1 MGPSPLA
8 DLFLVLCLVFRGW
21 AQRAVPSPCQ
31 IVSNTV
37 APCRGQKLLQ
47 VPQDLPSTLEKLD
60 LSYNKIE
67 QIGSA
72 DFSSLTQLKELDLGY
87 NHIFSIANDSF
98 ASNILLQKLSLFNN
112 SLGEI
117 PSLALTPLKK
127 LTALSISN
135 NLYPLSRLDGVFSSL
150 KNLEEFSLG
159 GPIIYK
165 VGSEDFTP
173 LKDLPLKK
181 FFLKT
186 ASSLTEYQEGAFS
199 KLNTTELW
207 CDIALDRNPEALP
220 VMFHDLKGKRLQY
233 LRFRNLFE
241 FTYYTDSTDLFA
253 SLPEVD
259 VEKLVFYR
267 GKFNE
272 NLLRLVLLNVQRSRV
287 RDLSFIAIDFAR
299 SPKWK
304 PPEAGIANLTLRH
317 LLLKDISNPDILR
330 FDWTFTWFS
339 GVTYLS
345 ILNVNFNFV
354 PCDAWG
360 EMRNVVALDV
370 SSNRLLDGY
379 IYNEGCLYQGIMP
392 RLEQFNL
399 SNNGL
404 TYLGIVSKLSS
415 SWPRLSKLD
424 LSHNRIGSCKDLPC
438 VWSPT
443 LVWLDLAYNVV
454 TVEIFKCLPT
464 RLQFLDLSYS
474 QLERLEMS
482 YFEVAVDLQE
492 LRLSGN
498 KIKFIPTEWRCPN
511 LRVLAVDSNSFGVI
525 SQGSFRNMPQ
535 LTQLKAGNNPYHCVC
550 DLYSF
555 LQETLKNGK
564 LQIVDWPNGWT
575 CYHPEPLLDTAVVA
589 YAPRLT
595 QCSVMVVVAIAVS
608 ITAVVVTVVL
618 VLCWW
623 FHVPWYLKAT
633 VQVVRSK
640 YRARHSPPTRDFAYH
655 AFISYSCSDA
665 DWVRQELL
673 RRLEAST
680 PPYRICIHERD
691 FTPGR
696 WIIDNIIEN
705 IENSRKIIFVLSRS
719 FVDSDWCNYE
729 LYFAHQ
735 RAVGL
740 SFEDVVLVVK
750 EAIDPQALP
759 KKFCRLR
766 KMLSKRT
773 YLEWPSEPSRQAFFW
788 VQLVSVLG
796 KAEAI
801 RKDPKDDLGNVTWGT
816 DGTAD
821 DKLEMDNVASAD
833 TVPAC

>member
-1 MGPSPLA
+1 MGPSPFA
-8 DLFLVLCLVFRGW
+8 DLFVVLRLVFLGL
-21 AQRAVPSPCQ
+21 AQHPTTSPCQ
-31 IVSNTV
+31 IVSNTI
-37 APCRGQKLLQ
+37 APCRGQNLLR
-47 VPQDLPSTLEKLD
+47 VPRDLPRTLEKLD

-67 QIGSA
+67 HIGPA
-72 DFSSLTQLKELDLGY
+72 DFSSLTQLKELNLGY

-98 ASNILLQKLSLFNN
+98 ASNILLEKLSLFNN

-117 PSLALTPLKK
+117 PSLALKPLKK

-135 NLYPLSRLDGVFSSL
+135 NIYHLSRLDGVFSSL

-159 GPIIYK
+159 GPVIYK
-165 VGSEDFTP
+165 VGREDFVP
-173 LKDLPLKK
+173 LKDIPLKK
-181 FFLKT
+181 FSLKT
-186 ASSLTEYQEGAFS
+186 ASSLMEYQQGAFS
-199 KLNTTELW
+199 KLSTREFW
-207 CDIALDRNPEALP
+207 CDIALDKNPEILRL
-220 VMFHDLKGKRLQY
+220 MLRDLKGKQLQY

-241 FTYYTDSTDLFA
+241 FTYYTDSVDLFA
-253 SLPEVD
+253 GLPEVE
-259 VEKLVFYR
+259 VEELVFYR

-272 NLLRLVLLNVQRSRV
+272 HLLRLVLLNVQKSHV

-299 SPKWK
+299 SPKQK
-304 PPEAGIANLTLRH
+304 TPEAGIANLTLRH

-330 FDWTFTWFS
+330 FDWTFTWFAD
-339 GVTYLS
+339 VTYLS

-360 EMRNVVALDV
+360 EMRNVVALNV
-370 SSNRLLDGY
+370 SGNRLLDEY

-392 RLEQFNL
+392 KLEQFNL
-399 SNNGL
+399 SSNEL
-404 TYLGIVSKLSS
+404 THLSTVSKLTS

-424 LSHNRIGSCKDLPC
+424 LSHNRIGHSKDLPC
-438 VWSPT
+438 VWSPS

-454 TVEIFKCLPT
+454 TVEIFECLPT

-474 QLERLEMS
+474 QLESLDMN

-492 LRLSGN
+492 LWLSGN
-498 KIKFIPTEWRCPN
+498 KIKFIPTKWRCPN

-525 SQGSFRNMPQ
+525 SKGSFVNMPQ
-535 LTQLKAGNNPYHCVC
+535 LTQLKAGNNPYHCIC
-550 DLYSF
+550 ELYSF

-564 LQIVDWPNGWT
+564 LQIVDWPSGWI
-575 CYHPEPLLDTAVVA
+575 CYHPEPLRDTAVVA
-589 YAPRLT
+589 YAPRVT
-595 QCSVMVVVAIAVS
+595 QCDVMVVVAIAVS
-608 ITAVVVTVVL
+608 ITAIVVILTM

-623 FHVPWYLKAT
+623 FNVPWYLKAT
-633 VQVVRSK
+633 FQILHSR
-640 YRARHSPPTRDFAYH
+640 YRASRSQPLREFVYH

-665 DWVRQELL
+665 EWVRRELL
-673 RRLEAST
+673 QRLEAST
-680 PPYRICIHERD
+680 PPYRVCIHERD

-759 KKFCRLR
+759 NKFCKLR
-766 KMLSKRT
+766 KMLSKKT
-773 YLEWPSEPSRQAFFW
+773 YLEWPPEPNRQAFFW
-788 VQLVSVLG
+788 VQLTSVLG

-801 RKDPKDDLGNVTWGT
+801 GRNPKEDPVNSAWGT
-816 DGTAD
+816 DGLAD
-821 DKLEMDNVASAD
+821 GSLEMDNAAHAD
-833 TVPAC
+833 DVPGC

>member
-1 MGPSPLA
+1 MGPSPSA
-8 DLFLVLCLVFRGW
+8 GLFLVLCVAFLAW
-21 AQRAVPSPCQ
+21 AQSPVTSPCQ
-31 IVSNTV
+31 LVSNTV

-72 DFSSLTQLKELDLGY
+72 DFSSLTRLKELDLGY
-87 NHIFSIANDSF
+87 NHIFSIASDSF
-98 ASNILLQKLSLFNN
+98 ASNLLLEKLSLFNN

-117 PSLALTPLKK
+117 PSVALRPLKQ

-135 NLYPLSRLDGVFSSL
+135 NLYPRSRLDEVFSSL
-150 KNLEEFSLG
+150 ENLQEFSLG
-159 GPIIYK
+159 GPVVYT
-165 VGSEDFTP
+165 VGSEDFVP
-173 LKDLPLKK
+173 LKDIPLKK

-207 CDIALDRNPEALP
+207 CDVALDRNPGALP
-220 VMFHDLKGKRLQY
+220 LMLRDLKGKQLHY

-241 FTYYTDSTDLFA
+241 FTYYTDSVDLFA
-253 SLPEVD
+253 GLAEVH
-259 VEKLVFYR
+259 VEELVFYR

-272 NLLRLVLLNVQRSRV
+272 NLLRLVLLNVQKSHV

-299 SPKWK
+299 SPEWK
-304 PPEAGIANLTLRH
+304 LPEAGIANLTLRR

-330 FDWTFTWFS
+330 FDWTFTWFA

-360 EMRNVVALDV
+360 EMKNVEVLDV
-370 SSNRLLDGY
+370 SNNRLLDGY

-392 RLEQFNL
+392 SLEHFNL
-399 SNNGL
+399 SNNDL
-404 TYLGIVSKLSS
+404 TDLSTVSKLTFN
-415 SWPRLSKLD
+415 WPQLSKLD
-424 LSHNRIGSCKDLPC
+424 LSHNQIRNCKELPC
-438 VWSPT
+438 GWSPS

-454 TVEIFKCLPT
+454 TMGIFQCLPT

-474 QLERLEMS
+474 QLERLEMA
-482 YFEVAVDLQE
+482 YFEVTVDLQE

-511 LRVLAVDSNSFGVI
+511 LRVLAIDGNSFGVI
-525 SQGSFRNMPQ
+525 GKGSFVNMPQ

-550 DLYSF
+550 DLYGF

-564 LQIVDWPNGWT
+564 LQIVDWPSGWT
-575 CYHPEPLLDTAVVA
+575 CYHPEPLLDTAVIA
-589 YAPRLT
+589 YTPRLT

-608 ITAVVVTVVL
+608 ITAAVVIAVM
-618 VLCWW
+618 VLCWR
-623 FHVPWYLKAT
+623 FNVPWYLKAT
-633 VQVVRSK
+633 LQVVRSK
-640 YRARHSPPTRDFAYH
+640 YRSGRSQPLRDFAYH

-665 DWVRQELL
+665 DWVRRELL
-673 RRLEAST
+673 QRLEAST

-705 IENSRKIIFVLSRS
+705 IENSHKIIFVLSRS

-735 RAVGL
+735 RAVGMN
-740 SFEDVVLVVK
+740 FEDVVLVVK

-759 KKFCRLR
+759 NKFCRLR

-773 YLEWPSEPSRQAFFW
+773 YLEWPSEPGRQAFFW
-788 VQLVSVLG
+788 VQLTSALG
-796 KAEAI
+796 KAEVI
-801 RKDPKDDLGNVTWGT
+801 KKDPKEDPGDVACRKSNM
-816 DGTAD
+816 AD
-821 DKLEMDNVASAD
+821 NCLEMDTVADAD
-833 TVPAC
+833 GVPAC